1 MVYVINKQG
10 QALMP
15 TERFGKVRRLLKNG
29 LAHVVC
35 RIPFTIQLDYD
46 TTDYTQP
53 ISLGVDAG
61 SKHIGISAT
70 TSEKE
75 LYAADVELRNDIVDK
90 LSTRREQRRTRRSRL
105 RYRKARFNNRI
116 SSKRK
121 GWLAP
126 SVENKI
132 QTHLTVVEKIHKF
145 LPITNIVVETASF
158 DIQKIKNPSIS
169 NEEYQQGEQLD
180 FFNVREYILFRDGH
194 TCQHCKGKSKDKV
207 LNVHHIESRKT
218 GGDSPN
224 NLITLCETCHK
235 AYHRG
240 EFELNV
246 KRGKSFRDAAF
257 MGIMRWNLYDRLKNI
272 YPNVSMTFGYITK
285 NTRITNN
292 LPKEH
297 YVDARCISGNP
308 VAKPLG
314 YYFYQKKV
322 RCQNRQIH
330 KVNFLKGGRKK
341 LNQAPFLVKGFRL
354 FDLVEYQKDLYY
366 IFGRRDSGFF
376 DIRKLDG
383 TKVNKGSISCKQM
396 RLIDI
401 RKTIIIEKRIAS
413 KFMKKGDKVREIGDT
428 LTGTIVYIANGYAD
442 VKYPNMKGVCSLPIQ
457 FLEKV

>member
-15 TERFGKVRRLLKNG
+15 TERFGKVRRLLKNS

-53 ISLGVDAG
+53 VSLGVDAG

-105 RYRKARFNNRI
+105 RYRKARFNNRV

-145 LPITNIVVETASF
+145 LPITNIVVETAAF
-158 DIQKIKNPSIS
+158 DIQKINNPSIS
-169 NEEYQQGEQLD
+169 GSEYQQGEQLD
-180 FFNVREYILFRDGH
+180 FFNVREYVLFRDNH

-257 MGIMRWNLYDRLKNI
+257 MGIMRWGFYDRLKNI

-292 LPKEH
+292 LPKDH

-308 VAKPLG
+308 MSKPLG

-330 KVNFLKGGRKK
+330 KANFLKGGRKK

-383 TKVNKGSISCKQM
+383 TKVNKGSINCKYL
-396 RLIDI
+396 RLVDK
-401 RKTIIIEKRIAS
+401 RKSILIEKR
-413 KFMKKGDKVREIGDT
+413 MQVN
-428 LTGTIVYIANGYAD
+428 L
-442 VKYPNMKGVCSLPIQ
+442 
-457 FLEKV
+457 